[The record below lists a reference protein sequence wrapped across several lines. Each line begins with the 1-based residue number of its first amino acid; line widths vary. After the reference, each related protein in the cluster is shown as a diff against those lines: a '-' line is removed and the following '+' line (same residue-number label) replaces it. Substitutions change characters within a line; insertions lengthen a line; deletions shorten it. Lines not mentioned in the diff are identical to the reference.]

1 MDNYRLKCHVTRM
14 LDEKYQRL
22 QEMLKSYGSCV
33 TAYSGGVD
41 SVFLAVTA
49 AQVLGSRA
57 LAVIADSASLPRR
70 ELDEAV
76 GLAHRFQVPVRVIR
90 TEEFA
95 NPDYLANPLNRCYFC
110 KQELFSKLVP
120 LAREEGYQVIIY
132 GENAS
137 DAGDVRPGLQAA
149 KEFDIRAPLKEAGLT
164 KAEIR
169 ELSARRGLPT
179 ADKPQMAC
187 LSSRIPHGEEVNSRK
202 LGMVETAENLLRD
215 EGFFDV
221 RVRHHTLTS
230 GDLARIEV
238 GAEELQLILSD
249 GRAARLAAAIQK
261 LGYMHVTLDLRG
273 YRRGNAKPDI
283 SAGGV
288 GLASA

>member
-1 MDNYRLKCHVTRM
+1 MDNYRVKCHVTRM

-22 QEMLKSYGSCV
+22 REMLKSYGSCV

-76 GLAHRFQVPVRVIR
+76 GLADRFQVPLRVIR

-137 DAGDVRPGLQAA
+137 DAGDVRPGLEAA

-164 KAEIR
+164 KSEIR
-169 ELSARRGLPT
+169 ELSARMGLPT

-238 GAEELQLILSD
+238 GSEELPLILSD
-249 GRAARLAAAIQK
+249 GRAERLAAAIQK

-273 YRRGNAKPDI
+273 YRRGNANPDI